1 MEPKVDTPMPSVAPL
16 APVAMP
22 ARQAEGTVDAAVFK
36 DGWRWLWEQGDYRPV
51 GERTV
56 PAAEE
61 LVAATGIQS
70 FHRVLEVGAGVGNA
84 ARIAARLGAV
94 VTASD
99 FAPSMVE
106 AGRALSAAEGL
117 AVEWLEAD
125 IEDLP
130 LPDASFD
137 VVLSTFGIECAPR
150 VGVAVGELH
159 RVLRPGGTLGLTQWT
174 PTDFMGQMEE
184 LFLRYQPIPEDH
196 HDPLDW
202 GVEQTVRDRLGEQF
216 GDVRIE
222 RSSLVWR
229 FPSAAAVRAFW
240 ETKFPPTVFCY
251 QMLGAEAAASL
262 RADFDA
268 LTARYA
274 DADGAI
280 ALPFGYLVIV
290 ATAR

>member
-1 MEPKVDTPMPSVAPL
+1 MKPKVDASLPSVAPYPPVP
-16 APVAMP
+16 APV
-22 ARQAEGTVDAAVFK
+22 RQPEGVVDATAFK

-51 GERTV
+51 GERTAS
-56 PAAEE
+56 AAEE
-61 LVAATGIQS
+61 LVAATGVRPSQ
-70 FHRVLEVGAGVGNA
+70 RVLEVGAGVGNA
-84 ARIAARLGAV
+84 ARVAARLGAT

-99 FAPSMVE
+99 FAPSMVG

-150 VGVAVGELH
+150 VRVAVGELH

-174 PTDFMGQMEE
+174 PTDFMAQMED
-184 LFLRYQPIPEDH
+184 LFLRYQPIPEEH

-202 GVEQTVRDRLGEQF
+202 GVEQVVRDRLDEQF
-216 GDVRIE
+216 ADVRID
-222 RSSLVWR
+222 RGSLVWR
-229 FPSAAAVRAFW
+229 FPSTAAVRTFW

-251 QMLGAEAAASL
+251 RMLGPEAAAAL

-268 LTARYA
+268 LTARYV
-274 DADGAI
+274 DADGAV

>member
-1 MEPKVDTPMPSVAPL
+1 MEPTVDDVPMLSVAP
-16 APVAMP
+16 AGQSVGVVEA
-22 ARQAEGTVDAAVFK
+22 TDYK
-36 DGWRWLWEQGDYRPV
+36 NGWRWLWEQGDYRPV
-51 GERTV
+51 GERTA
-56 PAAEE
+56 PAAAE
-61 LVAATGIQS
+61 LVAAAGVRADQ
-70 FHRVLEVGAGVGNA
+70 RVLEVGAGVGNA
-84 ARIAARLGAV
+84 ARVAARLGAA

-99 FAPSMVE
+99 FALSMVE
-106 AGRALSAAEGL
+106 AGRELSAAEGL

-130 LPDASFD
+130 LPDDSFD

-150 VGVAVGELH
+150 VGVAVDELH
-159 RVLRPGGTLGLTQWT
+159 RVLKPGGTLGLTQWT
-174 PTDFMGQMEE
+174 PTDFMRQMED
-184 LFLRYQPIPEDH
+184 LFLRYQPIPDDH

-202 GVEQTVRDRLGEQF
+202 GVEQVVRERLSEQF
-216 GDVRIE
+216 VDVRVE
-222 RSSLVWR
+222 RGLLEWR
-229 FPSAAAVRAFW
+229 FPSAAAVRTFW

-251 QMLGAEAAASL
+251 QLLGAEAAAL

-268 LTARYA
+268 LTAQYA